1 MREKLQAGRATAE
14 LNVQLMTLDRNV
26 PGVPEWSDVPAPA
39 PDAAKL
45 KAFFEKYE
53 LHRFAAEIEGKPV
66 TSAPV
71 AKPVPPRSA
80 NDQMSLF

>member
-1 MREKLQAGRATAE
+1 MQAGRATAE
-14 LNVQLMTLDRNV
+14 LNVGLMTLDRKV
-26 PGVPEWSDVPAPA
+26 PGVPEWGDIPAPA

-53 LHRFAAEIEGKPV
+53 LHHFTAEMETRSFAP
-66 TSAPV
+66 AP
-71 AKPVPPRSA
+71 ASKPVPPRSS